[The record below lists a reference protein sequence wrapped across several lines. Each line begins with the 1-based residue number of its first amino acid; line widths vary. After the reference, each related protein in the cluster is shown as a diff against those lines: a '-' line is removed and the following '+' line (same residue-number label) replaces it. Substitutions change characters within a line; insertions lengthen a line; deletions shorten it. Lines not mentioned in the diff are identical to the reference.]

1 MKFPW
6 NKYEELSV
14 QKRKTI
20 QIFITNDCNLRC
32 DGCFARNIIDGD
44 KSNMSLD
51 EYKSIVTQ
59 AVLKGARRI
68 TLIGGEPLKHPE
80 IREMIKFN
88 NSLPMVGI
96 KTTIYTNGYYL
107 DDYTEEDLGG
117 ATLRISLYC
126 KSGSVKSAEHLPKT
140 DFPID
145 ICFMVS
151 STTTAEEVVET
162 ANYIE
167 DNFKC
172 KVFFISSLRELEN
185 PNQEF
190 FEDTELTMPVME
202 YKQLVH
208 NFLDLYTG
216 NMEIHISKRGVFE
229 STMNLPVHKCNFSN
243 YFIGGKIIQC
253 PFDIVNKKF
262 QKDYEF
268 GTRDCQHNSTC
279 LMSKINVVKKKITII

>member
-6 NKYEELSV
+6 NEYEELNV

-32 DGCFARNIIDGD
+32 EGCFARNIIDSD

-51 EYKSIVTQ
+51 EYKQIVNSSIQ
-59 AVLKGARRI
+59 KGVERI
-68 TLIGGEPLKHPE
+68 TLIGGEPLKHPKL
-80 IREMIKFN
+80 REMIQYN
-88 NSLPMVGI
+88 NQFPI

-107 DDYTEEDLGG
+107 DDYSIDDFTNI
-117 ATLRISLYC
+117 TLRISLYC
-126 KSGSVKSAEHLPKT
+126 KSGSVKSAENLPKT
-140 DFPID
+140 DLPID

-151 STTTAEEVVET
+151 KKTTVNEILET
-162 ANYIE
+162 ANFIE
-167 DNFKC
+167 NNFNC
-172 KVFFISSLRELEN
+172 NVFFISSLRELEN

-190 FEDTELTMPVME
+190 FEDTEFTMPVME

-208 NFLDLYTG
+208 NFLISYNG

-229 STMNLPVHKCNFSN
+229 STMNLAVKKCNFSN
-243 YFIGGKIIQC
+243 IFIGGKIIQC

-262 QKDYEF
+262 QKDYDF
-268 GTRDCQHNSTC
+268 GNRLCQHNSTC
-279 LMSKINVVKKKITII
+279 LMSKINVKRKLL